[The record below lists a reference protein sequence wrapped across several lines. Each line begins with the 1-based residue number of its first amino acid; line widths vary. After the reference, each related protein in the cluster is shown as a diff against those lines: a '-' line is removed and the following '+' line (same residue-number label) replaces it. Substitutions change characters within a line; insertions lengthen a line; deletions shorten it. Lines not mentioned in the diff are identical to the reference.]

1 MLRKVGLSLAVL
13 VCLAGVSQAATS
25 IVVGN
30 HVLLPNTP
38 NQVVQIFV
46 TGGDSI
52 QGVNLNAQI
61 GADPSVGGTPVF
73 QFDAN
78 QHLSYPGANFSSLL
92 APGSVFA
99 PPVGFGENDITFYPA
114 LWQSQSTTSSGF
126 ATANGLLATL
136 VIDTTG
142 FTSGTWALNL
152 SDTIVGP
159 SDWAGSIF
167 NGNEVPNPVI
177 VDGSITIPNVP
188 EPASI
193 VLALF
198 GAAGLGAVAIRRRR
212 ARQA

>member
-25 IVVGN
+25 IVVGS
-30 HVLLPNTP
+30 HLLLPNTP

-46 TGGDSI
+46 TGGDQI

-61 GADPSVGGTPVF
+61 GTDPSSGGTPVF
-73 QFDAN
+73 QYTGVTNGA
-78 QHLSYPGANFSSLL
+78 YPGPTFSTLL

-99 PPVGFGENDITFYPA
+99 PPVGFGENDVTFYPA
-114 LWQSQSTTSSGF
+114 LWQSGSATASANGF
-126 ATANGLLATL
+126 ATASGLLATL

-159 SDWAGSIF
+159 TDWAGSIF
-167 NGNEVPNPVI
+167 QGNEVPNPVI
-177 VDGSITIPNVP
+177 TDGSISIVP
-188 EPASI
+188 EPGSI